1 VVERH
6 DGDEVAVIGVR
17 HHSPACARVVADTI
31 ERLRPAHV
39 LIEGP
44 VDYTDRLGELTLG
57 HRLPIA
63 LFSHARRGT
72 HTQVAWN
79 AYTEFSPEWV
89 AIQAA
94 TGTGASVRFID
105 LPSWH
110 PDFDSGPTE
119 YSPAAVDA
127 VEQMG
132 LDTIDAMWDHV
143 VEARAGALTTEEMR
157 DILDSYFI
165 LIRGD
170 GVDVSEREKYMASW
184 VKAARE
190 QGGSVVVVCGGFH
203 RAGIMSELETGPP
216 ADDSW
221 PTVPIP
227 DSALDVGSY
236 LIPYSYRRLELE
248 GPWWYQQL
256 WEDQAHASDTAIEAV
271 VLNLRARG
279 HRVSTT
285 DFAGFRTQVHALAAM
300 RGHSVPT
307 RRDVLDGAAS
317 TLVDE
322 AIPSP
327 LPWTR
332 AGEPLGVEADPVIE
346 VCIRTLRG
354 ERRGELH
361 PDAPAPGL
369 VHQVDMLLEEFELIT
384 GTLSL
389 DLTDERERSR
399 SRVLHQLRLLG
410 IPGFDRSAGP
420 SGVSEVR
427 SIDEWVITDHGGRV
441 PALVEAAAYGHT
453 LVDAAGAAL
462 VSALRSA
469 GKDMAAVARILFD
482 AVLSGLDDVSD
493 TSASAAIQSLDT
505 AVDLADTGLLLRTA
519 LDLWR
524 HDSLFGSRGSALL
537 GEVVAAASPKVLT
550 LARRVRATGG
560 ADLRRI
566 AAVAAIADAMQYAG
580 HLLRDDPSTEL
591 DLLARDSGAAVDM
604 RGSALGA
611 SWTRTTPE
619 DAAVA
624 VRSIPSDRLGD
635 WLSGLFGVAR
645 ERFLDAGSG
654 DAVLTAVDAVVGR
667 MTEHDFLTAL
677 PALRQS
683 FEFFPPREREVIA
696 RRVAPAPAGPSIT
709 ASGLSGE
716 LLDERVDRALANI
729 GLQ

>member
-1 VVERH
+1 
-6 DGDEVAVIGVR
+6 
-17 HHSPACARVVADTI
+17 
-31 ERLRPAHV
+31 
-39 LIEGP
+39 
-44 VDYTDRLGELTLG
+44 
-57 HRLPIA
+57 
-63 LFSHARRGT
+63 
-72 HTQVAWN
+72 
-79 AYTEFSPEWV
+79 
-89 AIQAA
+89 
-94 TGTGASVRFID
+94 
-105 LPSWH
+105 
-110 PDFDSGPTE
+110 
-119 YSPAAVDA
+119 
-127 VEQMG
+127 M
-132 LDTIDAMWDHV
+132 
-143 VEARAGALTTEEMR
+143 
-157 DILDSYFI
+157 
-165 LIRGD
+165 
-170 GVDVSEREKYMASW
+170 
-184 VKAARE
+184 
-190 QGGSVVVVCGGFH
+190 
-203 RAGIMSELETGPP
+203 
-216 ADDSW
+216 
-221 PTVPIP
+221 
-227 DSALDVGSY
+227 
-236 LIPYSYRRLELE
+236 
-248 GPWWYQQL
+248 
-256 WEDQAHASDTAIEAV
+256 
-271 VLNLRARG
+271 
-279 HRVSTT
+279 
-285 DFAGFRTQVHALAAM
+285 
-300 RGHSVPT
+300 
-307 RRDVLDGAAS
+307 
-317 TLVDE
+317 
-322 AIPSP
+322 
-327 LPWTR
+327 
-332 AGEPLGVEADPVIE
+332 IE

-369 VHQVDMLLEEFELIT
+369 VHHVGMLLEEFELTT

-410 IPGFDRSAGP
+410 IPGFERSAGP

-469 GKDMAAVARILFD
+469 GKDIAAVARILFD

-493 TSASAAIQSLDT
+493 TSASAAIQSLDN

-619 DAAVA
+619 DAAAA